1 MSANERACVSYNV
14 FKTVWFGPDLGW
26 LGPAG
31 STCDNL
37 VLSWRH
43 RPSRVSLISQAACK
57 QLWLMTNS
65 YKRFSFSFFP
75 PLTPMESLSLFL
87 FLSFQLTESTVI
99 FQCFSGGGNYNIS
112 RDQWTNDHSCHL
124 AHFITIWY
132 NSNTEH
138 ERLFT
143 LKTLQDDM
151 EIYCRR
157 KVKTDCVL
165 NALLHFS
172 F

>member
-1 MSANERACVSYNV
+1 MRVGLFEREKMRKRACVYMSANERACVSYNV

-75 PLTPMESLSLFL
+75 PLTPMESLSLFHFSSQKARL
-87 FLSFQLTESTVI
+87 FSSAFQV
-99 FQCFSGGGNYNIS
+99 GGITTHFK
-112 RDQWTNDHSCHL
+112 RPMTNDHSCHL

-132 NSNTEH
+132 NSNRTW
-138 ERLFT
+138 T
-143 LKTLQDDM
+143 T
-151 EIYCRR
+151 IYIKNTARWHGNI
-157 KVKTDCVL
+157 L
-165 NALLHFS
+165 
-172 F
+172 